1 MKCLCHYLH
10 IMLYLFV
17 TTIFLCLAPS
27 CKAWPVRHQGY
38 PLRQLGKRSMGTK
51 QTQTALPPFGEPNRY
66 VTTHDAQGNAVFS
79 SALRGPITTHEIPGM
94 LYYEAY
100 KTFEPAPVNLNNES
114 DIKAIQERVAE
125 EAAIMF
131 PEPGVTILR
140 YCDWPPGGTS
150 PLHRHETIDF
160 GIVIFGSIEAIMDSG
175 ETQMLKAGDVIVQR
189 NTLHGWRNPS
199 NCEWARVVFVIQGTH
214 PTIVGDKVMVED
226 LGAFGK

>member
-1 MKCLCHYLH
+1 
-10 IMLYLFV
+10 MLYLCV
-17 TTIFLCLAPS
+17 AAIFICLAPS

-38 PLRQLGKRSMGTK
+38 PLRELGSAEM
-51 QTQTALPPFGEPNRY
+51 ALPPFGEPSRY

-79 SALRGPITTHEIPGM
+79 RALRGPITTHEIPGM

-114 DIKAIQERVAE
+114 DIKAVQERVAE

-131 PEPGVTILR
+131 PKPGVTILR

-160 GIVIFGSIEAIMDSG
+160 GIVIFGSMEAIMDSG

-189 NTLHGWRNPS
+189 NTLHAWRNPS
-199 NCEWARVVFVIQGTH
+199 DSEWARLVFVIQGTH

-226 LGAFGK
+226 LRAFGS